1 MGTIISAGAGSGLD
15 VAGLVQKLVEA
26 EGAPKNARLDSAE
39 AKVQAKVSALGSLR
53 SALASFRDAVAKLKD
68 LDAFQGRLATPSSKE
83 FLSASATSAAS
94 PATYEIEVTRL
105 ACAHKL
111 QSEPFVAKT
120 SVIGTGTLTI
130 TTAGQSFDVAIDA
143 TSNTVAGVASA
154 INASAA
160 GAKLT
165 ATVVV
170 GAGGAATLTL
180 TARETGSANAITVA
194 QAGGDGGLSQLV
206 FPPSG
211 GGLTEIREALDAR
224 VLIDGVEVT
233 SATNTISGAIDG
245 VEIDLVAA
253 NDPGETS
260 DLAISYDR
268 KGAREAIDSLVKSYN
283 AVVDAIKSV
292 ASYNAETRKG
302 GPLFGDAGVQNLVY
316 QLRRELGAAVGA
328 VDASFDMLAKI
339 GVSVDVGGKLAV
351 DGAKLDKVF
360 AADFDEVGKLF
371 ASDNV
376 GVATKLD
383 KLLEPYLRSGGILDS
398 RNDVLKASIEDITS
412 QRDALA
418 QRLEA
423 LQARYLKQ
431 FNALDGLLAQ
441 MQSTSNFLAQQLRN
455 LPGTA
460 LSAKK

>member
-26 EGAPKNARLDSAE
+26 EGTPKSARLDSAE

-68 LDAFQGRLATPSSKE
+68 LDAFQGRLATPSSKD
-83 FLSASATSAAS
+83 FFSASATSAAS
-94 PATYEIEVTRL
+94 PAAYEIEVARL
-105 ACAHKL
+105 ARAHKL
-111 QSEPFVAKT
+111 QSEPFLSKT
-120 SVIGTGTLTI
+120 TVVGTGTLTI
-130 TTAGQSFDVAIDA
+130 TTAGQSFDIAIDA
-143 TSNTVAGVASA
+143 TSNTVAGVAAA

-160 GAKLT
+160 GAKVA

-180 TARETGSANAITVA
+180 TARETGGANAIAVT
-194 QAGGDGGLSQLV
+194 QAGGDGGLSGIV

-211 GGLTEIREALDAR
+211 GGLTEIQEALDAR
-224 VLIDGVEVT
+224 ALIDGVEIT
-233 SATNTISGAIDG
+233 SATNTVSGAIEG
-245 VEIDLVAA
+245 VDIDLLAA
-253 NDPGETS
+253 NDPGEASGLT
-260 DLAISYDR
+260 ISYDR
-268 KGAREAIDSLVKSYN
+268 QGARAAVDSLVKSYN
-283 AVVDAIKSV
+283 SVVDAIKSV
-292 ASYNAETRKG
+292 ASYSPETRKG

-316 QLRRELGAAVGA
+316 QLRRELGGSVGG

-339 GVSVDVGGKLAV
+339 GVSVDVAGKLTV

-360 AADFDEVGKLF
+360 AGDFDEVGKLF
-371 ASDNV
+371 AGDDV
-376 GVATKLD
+376 GVAAKLD
-383 KLLEPYLRSGGILDS
+383 KVLDPYLRSGGILDS
-398 RNDVLKASIEDITS
+398 RNDALKASIDDIAS

-431 FNALDGLLAQ
+431 FNALDGLLAE
-441 MQSTSNFLAQQLRN
+441 MQTTSNFLTQQLRN

-460 LSAKK
+460 LPAKR